1 MNLLW
6 SKTLETERL
15 ILHKTEEKDLKELW
29 EILCIKDVSKYYLTT
44 KLNDNWE
51 DEREWQYKK
60 LQESSNND
68 VFRRTIE
75 IKDSN
80 RVIWQIT
87 VPQESNSNDIRIRD
101 IGWFINPAFQKKWY
115 AYEAAIEII
124 KYMFGEVGIKLIRTT
139 SAINNRNSWKLM
151 EKLGF
156 QRMNQTKFMKYT
168 LINKNVEAYQYELNK
183 EGFTKN
189 VLKKIKKANSN

>member
-1 MNLLW
+1 
-6 SKTLETERL
+6 LETERL

-44 KLNDNWE
+44 KLNYNWE

-80 RVIWQIT
+80 RVI
-87 VPQESNSNDIRIRD
+87 
-101 IGWFINPAFQKKWY
+101 
-115 AYEAAIEII
+115 
-124 KYMFGEVGIKLIRTT
+124 
-139 SAINNRNSWKLM
+139 
-151 EKLGF
+151 
-156 QRMNQTKFMKYT
+156 
-168 LINKNVEAYQYELNK
+168 
-183 EGFTKN
+183 
-189 VLKKIKKANSN
+189 